1 MFSYQKVLQTNVGTE
16 IYSTNIH
23 VPKIDERSWPIYD
36 AHPKVYV
43 CYRYTFRFFTSM
55 NF

>member
-23 VPKIDERSWPIYD
+23 VPKIDERSRPIYD

-43 CYRYTFRFFTSM
+43 CYRYTFRFLHS
-55 NF
+55 